1 MTHHVA
7 LLRAVNV
14 GKRKV
19 PMADLRALCAE
30 LGFEDARTY
39 VASGNVVFTAK
50 EPAGQVEERLEAA
63 LEKRFGF
70 KVEVVVRASRRI
82 AAALEHNPFAQASE
96 SEPARVM
103 LLFAKRPPAKDAAE
117 KIMERARGGEKV
129 VAVGETLWFHFP
141 DGLADSKLA
150 PAFIDKCVGS
160 PATSRNIRT
169 VRTLAQM
176 AQGLS

>member
-19 PMADLRALCAE
+19 PMADLRAVCAD
-30 LGFEDARTY
+30 LGFADARTY
-39 VASGNVVFTAK
+39 VASGNIVFATQ
-50 EPAGQVEERLEAA
+50 EPPAQAEARLEAA

-70 KVEVVVRASRRI
+70 TVEVVIRTSRQI
-82 AAALEHNPFAQASE
+82 TAALEHNPFAQASE
-96 SEPARVM
+96 TEPNRVM

-117 KIMERARGGEKV
+117 KIMERARGDEKV
-129 VAVGETLWFHFP
+129 VAVGDTLWFHFP
-141 DGLADSKLA
+141 DGVADSKLA

-176 AQGLS
+176 AEGRS